1 MLLENQDEEERVKY
15 MLKVSLRK
23 NKNAGFTMM
32 ELLIVIVILGLL
44 ASLVAPK
51 FFGQLGKAERGTAVS
66 QMSALETALDTYRLD
81 VGQYPQ
87 TLDELRKSSHPRWD
101 GPYLPKDVPLDP
113 WGNQYVYKVPG
124 DNGNP
129 YTLMSYGADGKPGG
143 VENNEDILH

>member
-1 MLLENQDEEERVKY
+1 